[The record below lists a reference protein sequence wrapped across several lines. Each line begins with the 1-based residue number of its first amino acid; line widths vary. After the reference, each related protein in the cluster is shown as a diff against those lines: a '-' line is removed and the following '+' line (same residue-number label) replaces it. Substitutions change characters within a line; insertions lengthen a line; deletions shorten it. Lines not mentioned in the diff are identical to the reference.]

1 MKKLKEVLR
10 EVGFSDNLIDAIN
23 KTPDLGG
30 QEVDIEDTYYQ
41 TFETDITSTTEIN
54 MSGDSNSYN
63 YYGNETE

>member
-30 QEVDIEDTYYQ
+30 QEVDIEDTYYL
-41 TFETDITSTTEIN
+41 TFDTDITSSTEIN

>member
-30 QEVDIEDTYYQ
+30 QEVDVEDTCFQ
-41 TFETDITSTTEIN
+41 TFETDITSSTEIN

>member
-30 QEVDIEDTYYQ
+30 QEPNKT
-41 TFETDITSTTEIN
+41 
-54 MSGDSNSYN
+54 
-63 YYGNETE
+63 